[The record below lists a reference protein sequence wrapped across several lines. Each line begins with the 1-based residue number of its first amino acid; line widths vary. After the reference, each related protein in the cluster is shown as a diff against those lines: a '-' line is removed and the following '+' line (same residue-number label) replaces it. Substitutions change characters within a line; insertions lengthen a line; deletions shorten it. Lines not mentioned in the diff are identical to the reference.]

1 MVWTVLLHTTETR
14 GSRSGTEKRRPHAPD
29 SRRRH
34 SGAPTTRSRLL
45 ESVYAA
51 ALAIELGR
59 RAVQFTRE
67 VKIPVSYDGEALDT
81 HFRLDFLVDGRVVVE
96 VKAVEQ
102 LARVHEAQLLTY
114 LRLGGFPVGLL
125 LNFNVVLMKQGIVRR
140 IL

>member
-1 MVWTVLLHTTETR
+1 MALRNEDLTR
-14 GSRSGTEKRRPHAPD
+14 QILGAAIQVHQRLGSG
-29 SRRRH
+29 
-34 SGAPTTRSRLL
+34 LL
-45 ESVYAA
+45 ESAYAA